1 MISSRNME
9 MIAHSLAIRIWYP
22 QDEVW
27 PSEWQNCRPSSL
39 WWIRIS
45 QGGNGNVWKIGCKS
59 EKNVGP
65 RKTIQY
71 LKPQLSV
78 VKSLLWI
85 LFVGYLIMYGCRPGP
100 LSPSG
105 CVVHVCKPCA
115 GVFNATIDGC
125 IWNGGTIDGYKLNR
139 IDSTI
144 DMIQLIEWGFQ
155 GPQVGG
161 KKLSGN
167 LNWQAGKSY
176 LKKWCVHMRPCT
188 TFPDWPDG

>member
-1 MISSRNME
+1 MIFGGWPWPIVGEYDSYIYSYFKLEMISSRNME
-9 MIAHSLAIRIWYP
+9 MIEMIAHCLVIRIWYP

-59 EKNVGP
+59 EKIVGP
-65 RKTIQY
+65 KKRYSTWNHNSVSV
-71 LKPQLSV
+71 SV
-78 VKSLLWI
+78 VKSLFWI
-85 LFVGYLIMYGCRPGP
+85 LFVGYLIMYGCSPGP

-125 IWNGGTIDGYKLNR
+125 I
-139 IDSTI
+139 
-144 DMIQLIEWGFQ
+144 
-155 GPQVGG
+155 
-161 KKLSGN
+161 
-167 LNWQAGKSY
+167 
-176 LKKWCVHMRPCT
+176 
-188 TFPDWPDG
+188 